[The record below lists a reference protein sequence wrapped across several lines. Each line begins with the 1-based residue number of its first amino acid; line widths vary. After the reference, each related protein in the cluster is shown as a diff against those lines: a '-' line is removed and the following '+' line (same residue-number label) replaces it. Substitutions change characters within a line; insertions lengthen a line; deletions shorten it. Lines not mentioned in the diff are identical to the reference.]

1 MFLCPGI
8 RLTEE
13 EKKKRALK
21 AREIEKANE
30 ERVQQLL
37 KEFEMKEEK

>member
-1 MFLCPGI
+1 MFLAPGI
-8 RLTEE
+8 RLTDEK
-13 EKKKRALK
+13 KKKRARK
-21 AREIEKANE
+21 AREVEKANE